1 MGLVKAKSKRRAGHW
16 RAGVFWAHEG
26 SEHDVP
32 ADLVAMVE
40 SDPDL
45 EMEQTK
51 KASKKTDE
59 K

>member
-16 RAGVFWAHEG
+16 RAGVFWAFDG

-32 ADLVAMVE
+32 ADLVGLVE
-40 SDPDL
+40 NDPDL
-45 EMEQTK
+45 EAEQPK